1 MSSNKEKREFCTE
14 VVRLKHR
21 AGELGLFKTMHALE
35 EGTKAVGWEVAEH
48 LEKGK

>member
-14 VVRLKHR
+14 VALLRHR

-35 EGTKAVGWEVAEH
+35 HGVQAVGWEVAEH
-48 LEKGK
+48 LENVK